1 MATTTSSTEAGS
13 PLILVTGATGN
24 VGSELV
30 GQLVRAGVQVRAL
43 VRSAEANLPD
53 GVHFAVGDLNQPDS
67 MAHALEGVK
76 GMFLLSGYRDLPALL
91 KRT

>member
-30 GQLVRAGVQVRAL
+30 GQLVGAGVQVRAL
-43 VRSAEANLPD
+43 VRSADANLPT
-53 GVHFAVGDLNQPDS
+53 ACIS
-67 MAHALEGVK
+67 RWAI
-76 GMFLLSGYRDLPALL
+76 
-91 KRT
+91 